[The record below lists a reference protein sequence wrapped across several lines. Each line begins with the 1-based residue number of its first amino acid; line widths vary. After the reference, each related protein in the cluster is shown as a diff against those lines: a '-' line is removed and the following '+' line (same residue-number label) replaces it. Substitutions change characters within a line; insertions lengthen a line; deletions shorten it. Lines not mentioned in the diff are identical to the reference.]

1 MSDDMC
7 VCVFVF
13 QVKCHSHFQNSLK
26 LLQFGLLLLNL
37 TVSMLTQFDQEQAS
51 DVQHFLEAQRFLP
64 LNSSAGEIL
73 ELELHAV
80 MA

>member
-1 MSDDMC
+1 MIC

-51 DVQHFLEAQRFLP
+51 DVQHFLEGQRFLP

-73 ELELHAV
+73 EFELHAV

>member
-1 MSDDMC
+1 MIY

-26 LLQFGLLLLNL
+26 LLQLGFLLLNL
-37 TVSMLTQFDQEQAS
+37 TVSVLPQFDQEQAS
-51 DVQHFLEAQRFLP
+51 DVQHFLEAQRSLP

-73 ELELHAV
+73 ELKLHTV

>member
-1 MSDDMC
+1 MSDDVC
-7 VCVFVF
+7 VRVFVF

-51 DVQHFLEAQRFLP
+51 DVQHFLEAQRFLTFK
-64 LNSSAGEIL
+64 L
-73 ELELHAV
+73 ECW
-80 MA
+80 